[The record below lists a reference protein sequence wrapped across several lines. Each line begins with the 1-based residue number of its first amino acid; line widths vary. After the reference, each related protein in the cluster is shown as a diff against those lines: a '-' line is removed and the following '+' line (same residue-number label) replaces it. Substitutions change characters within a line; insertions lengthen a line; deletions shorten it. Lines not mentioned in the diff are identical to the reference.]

1 MRENGGVYMKRVFN
15 KSLIVLLTTLLV
27 MSMSTIAF
35 AAQAESKLT
44 DEQENWLKSNITID
58 GDNIVAADMN
68 VKGKLSTTVPSN
80 GDYCMLV
87 LSTGGTLYWSSSN
100 DTSLGASITRSIN
113 NTSATDKMQGLTNN
127 LDINA
132 DTAGAGVMLSGLA
145 PIINLFLGIIATF
158 IMFGMAISSSLD
170 ICYIAFPVF
179 RNKCEDMK
187 AEGNKHGTKKGANG
201 EVKLRWVTDDAQY
214 AVNATVTEGNGK
226 SPWTLYFKK
235 RVAAYIFLTIIM
247 FILLT
252 GNITLI
258 TDIALKVVSGIM
270 NVLQSLA

>member
-1 MRENGGVYMKRVFN
+1 MKHALKTSLVFMVTML
-15 KSLIVLLTTLLV
+15 LIL
-27 MSMSTIAF
+27 SMFTVAF
-35 AAQAESKLT
+35 AAQVNSNLT
-44 DEQENWLKSNITID
+44 TEQQEWLNANVTVNGTDI
-58 GDNIVAADMN
+58 IVTDMN
-68 VKGKLSTTVPSN
+68 VKGKLLAEAPSS
-80 GDYCMLV
+80 GDYCMFV
-87 LSTGGTLYWSSSN
+87 LSSGATLYWNSSN
-100 DTSLGASITRSIN
+100 DASLGAAITRSIN
-113 NTSATDKMQGLTNN
+113 NAAATGKMQGLTTN

-145 PIINLFLGIIATF
+145 PIINLALGIIATF

-187 AEGNKHGTKKGANG
+187 VSGNSVMTKKGANG
-201 EVKLRWVTDDAQY
+201 DTSLRWVTDDAQY
-214 AVNATVTEGNGK
+214 AVNSTITEGNGK
-226 SPWTLYFKK
+226 SPWAAYFKK

-258 TDIALKVVSGIM
+258 TDIALKVVSGIL

>member
-1 MRENGGVYMKRVFN
+1 MNSRLNT
-15 KSLIVLLTTLLV
+15 SLIFIVTLLL
-27 MSMSTIAF
+27 MISMTSVAF
-35 AAQAESKLT
+35 AANPVASSLSS
-44 DEQENWLKSNITID
+44 EQVEWLRNNVTVEN
-58 GDNIVAADMN
+58 GNIVVPDAS
-68 VKGKLSTTVPSN
+68 VKGRLSLSVPTV
-80 GDYCMLV
+80 DYCTTT
-87 LSTGGTLYWSSSN
+87 LSDGTPIYWVGTN
-100 DTSLGASITRSIN
+100 DVSLGASITRVIN
-113 NTSATDKMQGLTNN
+113 NAKSAGKMQDLTHT

-132 DTAGAGVMLSGLA
+132 DTEGAGVMLAGLA

-187 AEGNKHGTKKGANG
+187 ATGNSIMTKKSANG
-201 EVKLRWVTDDAQY
+201 DTSLRWVTDDAQY
-214 AVNATVTEGNGK
+214 AVNSTVTEGNGK
-226 SPWTLYFKK
+226 SPWTAYFKK

-258 TDIALKVVSGIM
+258 TDIALKVISGIM
-270 NVLQSLA
+270 KVLQSLA